1 VADRVVVMQQ
11 GRIVEQ
17 GDRDQ
22 IFDHPR
28 ADYTRV
34 LLSAIPALEA
44 VSGGG
49 VQLKWRF
56 DAPPLETA

>member
-1 VADRVVVMQQ
+1 
-11 GRIVEQ
+11 VEQ

-28 ADYTRV
+28 HDYTRT

-44 VSGGG
+44 VDGGG
-49 VQLKWRF
+49 VRLKWRF
-56 DAPPLETA
+56 DAPPPIPVEA